1 MAIFL
6 SKDSFSKMSL
16 EELKKMEES
25 QKSGTMI
32 FSCLAGFM
40 TPITF
45 YLWYRQ
51 DFSLN
56 IMSKFNPVFYFLMG
70 LIVFGL
76 IALGINDVWRTVRKE
91 IASRK

>member
-1 MAIFL
+1 MAAFL

-16 EELKKMEES
+16 EELKPREES

-56 IMSKFNPVFYFLMG
+56 LLSKFNPVFYCLLG
-70 LIVFGL
+70 LVVFGL
-76 IALGINDVWRTVRKE
+76 IVLGINDVWRTIRKE